1 MSRRHLWLPCMGMVA
16 VASGFAPAAQAQ
28 PSVVVHGDGTCPSA
42 DMILAALPAAASE
55 VDWSG
60 QTVTVEVANEQ
71 LSLSLGDG
79 AGARR
84 EIPADA
90 DCAIRA
96 QSVAVVIAAWS
107 GELGARPGDS
117 PTFTVASPPPVL
129 TPVKKP
135 SHVIEVDGAAFYS
148 PVWGHGPGASLDVS
162 RRPWRGHVGARA
174 LLAYQ
179 SARDVA
185 LEGGTNQISR
195 FLVGATVTY
204 QLHSKRLFAAG
215 DVGLAGTLTLAR
227 GSGYDPNETGS
238 AANFGGIAELRGGLH
253 LGRFTAWVNAR
264 GLRLLHGETVKI
276 QSTSPG
282 VADSAGLGP
291 WDVQLGLGLGF
302 RFERI

>member
-1 MSRRHLWLPCMGMVA
+1 LLA
-16 VASGFAPAAQAQ
+16 VATGFASSAHAQ
-28 PSVVVHGDGTCPSA
+28 PSVVVRGDATCPSA
-42 DMILAALPAAASE
+42 DMVLAALPAAASE

-60 QTVTVEVANEQ
+60 QTITVEVVDDRLA
-71 LSLSLGDG
+71 LTLGDAG
-79 AGARR
+79 GARR

-107 GELGARPGDS
+107 GELGALPSDS
-117 PTFTVASPPPVL
+117 PMFTIAAPAPVL

-135 SHVIEVDGAAFYS
+135 RHVIEVDGAAFYS

-162 RRPWRGHVGARA
+162 GRPWRGHVGARA

-185 LEGGTNQISR
+185 LEGGTNQILR
-195 FLVGATVTY
+195 MLVGATVTY
-204 QLHSKRLFAAG
+204 QLHSKRWFAAG
-215 DVGLAGTLTLAR
+215 DVGLAGTMTLAR

-253 LGRFTAWVNAR
+253 LGRYTVWLNAR

-282 VADSAGLGP
+282 VADSAELGA

>member
-1 MSRRHLWLPCMGMVA
+1 MGLLVA
-16 VASGFAPAAQAQ
+16 AFAFAPAAQAQ

-55 VDWSG
+55 VDWAG
-60 QTVTVEVANEQ
+60 QTVTVEVANNQ
-71 LSLSLGDG
+71 LALSLGDA
-79 AGARR
+79 AGTRR

-96 QSVAVVIAAWS
+96 ESVAVVIAAWS
-107 GELGARPGDS
+107 GELGARPSDS
-117 PTFTVASPPPVL
+117 PMFTIATPAPVL
-129 TPVKKP
+129 TPVKKRG
-135 SHVIEVDGAAFYS
+135 HVIEVDGAAFYS

-185 LEGGTNQISR
+185 LEGGTSQILR
-195 FLVGATVTY
+195 LLVGATVTY

-253 LGRFTAWVNAR
+253 LGRFTVWLNAR
-264 GLRLLHGETVKI
+264 GLRLAHGETVKV

-282 VADSAGLGP
+282 VADRAGLSA

-302 RFERI
+302 RFEPI